1 MSKKIFSLIILAL
14 PAIYITLCCLG
25 PKDIFTL
32 QITQDFKASPEELYD
47 PINNLQKWP
56 DWALWLCKKENANI
70 TFSRNLRGKGAV
82 MEFSLVN
89 GKGEL
94 EIIESEQN
102 KLVHTRTSFKHWDGM
117 LHSVYNIKPL
127 SIDSTQIQL
136 NLYHS
141 EKIAFFMRGIFL
153 LTDGE
158 EKIYD
163 STKNSLANLQVYID
177 QAKGL
182 RAESINTN

>member
-32 QITQDFKASPEELYD
+32 QVTQNFKASPEE
-47 PINNLQKWP
+47 LQKWP

-102 KLVHTRTSFKHWDGM
+102 KLVHTRTSFKHWKGN
-117 LHSVYNIKPL
+117 LNSEYTIKPL

-153 LTDGE
+153 LTNGE
-158 EKIYD
+158 EKIFD
-163 STKNSLANLQVYID
+163 STKKSLANLQVYLD
-177 QAKGL
+177 QAKVV
-182 RAESINTN
+182 RANSINTN

>member
-1 MSKKIFSLIILAL
+1 MAGRDARPEFPVGPFYVKGCSLH
-14 PAIYITLCCLG
+14 G
-25 PKDIFTL
+25 FVM
-32 QITQDFKASPEELYD
+32 FKASPEELYD

-102 KLVHTRTSFKHWDGM
+102 KLVHTRTSFKHWGGM
-117 LHSVYNIKPL
+117 LHSVYNIKPIN
-127 SIDSTQIQL
+127 IDSTQIQL
-136 NLYHS
+136 N
-141 EKIAFFMRGIFL
+141 R
-153 LTDGE
+153 
-158 EKIYD
+158 
-163 STKNSLANLQVYID
+163 
-177 QAKGL
+177 
-182 RAESINTN
+182 